1 MPRLPPSLFRRAHHL
16 SPHAPHLLLACR
28 DLPSTASE
36 LRWIKEHITTTPS
49 PHPPSLRL
57 AHLCRLRARG
67 TPLQYVLGTQP
78 FGTLTIRCRRGVL
91 IPRPE
96 TESYTLGLA
105 DLLLRTT
112 RTPEPLTVVDLC
124 TGTGCIPLQLSAS
137 LRGRFPDLDVHG
149 VDVAPGAVKLAR
161 ENARQL
167 RPPGVAQ
174 GVTFHQASIFA
185 PDAGLPPFPAGK
197 IDLLTANPPYI
208 SRSAFARS
216 TARSVRNHEPRLALV
231 PDAVP
236 DSVVAALGCE
246 AFPEDVFYARI
257 LELCR
262 GWKPKRVLLEVA
274 DGEQAGRVVGRVVG
288 DEMLGGMYGVEVWRD
303 WPRGVYKSEK
313 VGEWEGKVRGEG
325 GVRGVYL
332 LRREGGGLEGGTD

>member
-16 SPHAPHLLLACR
+16 SPHAPPLLLATR
-28 DLPSTASE
+28 DLPSTTSE
-36 LRWIKEHITTTPS
+36 LRWIKEHITSTPS
-49 PHPPSLRL
+49 AHPPSLRL
-57 AHLCRLRARG
+57 SHLIRLRARG
-67 TPLQYVLGTQP
+67 LPLQYVLGTQP

-96 TESYTLGLA
+96 TESYTLELA
-105 DLLLRTT
+105 DILLRS
-112 RTPEPLTVVDLC
+112 TPTQERLTIVDLC
-124 TGTGCIPLQLSAS
+124 TGTGCIPLQLLAS
-137 LRGRFPDLDVHG
+137 LRKRFPDLDVHG
-149 VDVAPGAVKLAR
+149 VDVAPGAVRLAR

-167 RPPGVAQ
+167 GPVGRPQ
-174 GVTFHQASIFA
+174 GVEFHQASIFA
-185 PDAGLPPFPAGK
+185 PDAGVHPFPAGK

-236 DSVVAALGCE
+236 ASVVAALGCE

-262 GWKPKRVLLEVA
+262 GWKPKRVFLEVA

-288 DEMLGGMYGVEVWRD
+288 DEVLRGFYGVEAWRD
-303 WPRGVYKSEK
+303 WPRGVYKSEM
-313 VGEWEGKVRGEG
+313 VGEWEGRVRGEG

-332 LRREGGGLEGGTD
+332 SRREEGD

>member
-16 SPHAPHLLLACR
+16 SPHAPPLLLATR

-36 LRWIKEHITTTPS
+36 LRWIKEHITNTPS
-49 PHPPSLRL
+49 AHPPSLRL
-57 AHLCRLRARG
+57 RHLIRLRARG
-67 TPLQYVLGTQP
+67 LPLQYVLGTQP

-91 IPRPE
+91 IPRAE
-96 TESYTLGLA
+96 TESYTLELA
-105 DLLLRTT
+105 DVLLRS
-112 RTPEPLTVVDLC
+112 TPARPLTVVDLC
-124 TGTGCIPLQLSAS
+124 TGTGCIPLQLFAS
-137 LRGRFPDLDVHG
+137 LRKRFPSLAVHG
-149 VDVAPGAVKLAR
+149 VDVSPTAITLAR

-167 RPPGVAQ
+167 PPCTPAQ
-174 GVTFHQASIFA
+174 NATFHKASIFS
-185 PDAGLPPFPAGK
+185 PSAGLPPFPAGG

-231 PDAVP
+231 PDAVAA
-236 DSVVAALGCE
+236 SVVAALGCE

-262 GWKPKRVLLEVA
+262 EWKPKRVFLEVA

-288 DEMLGGMYGVEVWRD
+288 DEALGGTYGVEVWRD
-303 WPRGVYKSEK
+303 WPRGVYKTEK
-313 VGEWEGKVRGEG
+313 VGEWEGRVRGEG

-332 LRREGGGLEGGTD
+332 YQEGGV